1 MKFAEYRYLC
11 LSDLHRI
18 TGSVSTGSFLRSVLF
33 GGSYKYSFWM
43 RTCAWLQSRTVL
55 KISLYPLAR
64 LILRHYV
71 YKFGIDIPHTT
82 RIGPGFYIGHF
93 SGIIVN
99 GKSII
104 GRDVN
109 ISQGV
114 TLGRANRGSRRGTPV
129 IGDRVYIGPG
139 VKIVGAVNIGKDVA
153 IGANCVITS
162 DIPDNSVVV
171 GVPGRVIS
179 QDGSQGYITRT
190 DYDAKLGRS

>member
-1 MKFAEYRYLC
+1 MTYSDYKYLV

-18 TGSVSTGSFLRSVLF
+18 TGSVSRRSLWRSVFL
-33 GGSYKYSFWM
+33 GGAFRYSFWM
-43 RTCAWLQSRTVL
+43 RTCAWMSGHSILRLT
-55 KISLYPLAR
+55 LYPFAR
-64 LILRHYV
+64 LVLQHYV

-82 RIGPGFYIGHF
+82 QIGPGFYIGHF

-139 VKIVGAVNIGKDVA
+139 VKIVGSVKVGNNVA

-162 DIPDNSVVV
+162 DIPDSSVVV
-171 GVPGRVIS
+171 GVPGKVIS
-179 QDGSQGYITRT
+179 NEGSQGYITRT
-190 DYDAKLGRS
+190 DYDAKLGRA